1 MRIPSQRRKATWRQP
16 VGKVRYT
23 FPIYGATEEHL
34 FTGCRPLQPELCS
47 EMDLAVLENASLVGL
62 EQVQARP
69 ARLVAGLWFPVAE
82 VEVERLAESLNAWDA
97 TTAVHNAERLDR
109 IATRR

>member
-16 VGKVRYT
+16 VNKVRYT
-23 FPIYGATEEHL
+23 FPISGATEEHV

-69 ARLVAGLWFPVAE
+69 ARLVAGSSQACGSQLLRWRSSVWLR
-82 VEVERLAESLNAWDA
+82 V
-97 TTAVHNAERLDR
+97 
-109 IATRR
+109 